1 MMNAKNLVKAC
12 NMVGVV
18 AILLLA
24 YWVFAFI
31 LIQVFG
37 LKVFREHISETFSLS
52 VLGIIVL
59 MAAVLML
66 NIMFNLTR
74 IAERGQEMP
83 PSRSYRKWWLAAI
96 AMFPLLAAI
105 LWGGDY
111 LTRQKKQQILI
122 QAAQQFMNEYP
133 QKKVALADYQFS
145 LAYLQRTSQY
155 LNVLGKQDPQFDH
168 ISVIVADQIE
178 GIPVYLSFSGK
189 DSISHHAQL
198 LPEQSTA
205 DVLVYQEPQGEKAIS
220 QVKKTDYVFAANAQE
235 REYLQR
241 VFAVNAN
248 ANTLAE
254 QRFVA
259 ENGQYELFYPYYDG
273 KQTIVFRL
281 SDYQRYGKLGSY

>member
-273 KQTIVFRL
+273 KQAIVFRL

>member
-1 MMNAKNLVKAC
+1 MMNPKNLVKVC
-12 NMVGVV
+12 NIMGVV
-18 AILLLA
+18 LIVLLM

-37 LKVFREHISETFSLS
+37 LKVFREDISEIFSLS

-59 MAAVLML
+59 MAGVLML

-105 LWGGDY
+105 LWGGNY
-111 LTRQKKQQILI
+111 LTLQKKQQILI
-122 QAAQQFMNEYP
+122 QTVQQFMNEYSQ
-133 QKKVALADYQFS
+133 QKEALADYQFS
-145 LAYLQRTSQY
+145 LAYLQRASQH
-155 LNVLGKQDPQFDH
+155 LNVLGKQNLQFDH

-178 GIPVYLSFSGK
+178 GMPVYLSFSDK
-189 DSISHHAQL
+189 NSVSHHAQL

-205 DVLVYQEPQGEKAIS
+205 DVLVYQEQKGEKAIS
-220 QVKKTDYVFAANAQE
+220 QVKKTDYIFATNAQD

-241 VFAVNAN
+241 VFAVDAN
-248 ANTLAE
+248 ANTLGE
-254 QRFVA
+254 HFVA
-259 ENGQYELFYPYYDG
+259 ENGYYELFYPYYDG

>member
-1 MMNAKNLVKAC
+1 MNAKNLVKAC

-83 PSRSYRKWWLAAI
+83 PSRSYRKWGLAAI

-145 LAYLQRTSQY
+145 LAYLQH
-155 LNVLGKQDPQFDH
+155 NKQ
-168 ISVIVADQIE
+168 
-178 GIPVYLSFSGK
+178 
-189 DSISHHAQL
+189 
-198 LPEQSTA
+198 
-205 DVLVYQEPQGEKAIS
+205 
-220 QVKKTDYVFAANAQE
+220 
-235 REYLQR
+235 
-241 VFAVNAN
+241 
-248 ANTLAE
+248 
-254 QRFVA
+254 
-259 ENGQYELFYPYYDG
+259 
-273 KQTIVFRL
+273 
-281 SDYQRYGKLGSY
+281 

>member
-1 MMNAKNLVKAC
+1 MMNTKNLVKVC
-12 NMVGVV
+12 NIMGVV
-18 AILLLA
+18 LIVLLM

-37 LKVFREHISETFSLS
+37 LKVFREDISEIFSLS

-59 MAAVLML
+59 MAGVLML

-105 LWGGDY
+105 LWGGNY
-111 LTRQKKQQILI
+111 LTLQKKQQILI
-122 QAAQQFMNEYP
+122 QTVQQFMNEYSQ
-133 QKKVALADYQFS
+133 QKEALADYQFS
-145 LAYLQRTSQY
+145 LAYLQRASQH
-155 LNVLGKQDPQFDH
+155 LNVLGKQNPQFDH

-178 GIPVYLSFSGK
+178 GMPVYLSFSDK
-189 DSISHHAQL
+189 NSVSHHAQL

-205 DVLVYQEPQGEKAIS
+205 DVLVYQEQKGEKAIS
-220 QVKKTDYVFAANAQE
+220 QVKKTDYIFATNAQD

-241 VFAVNAN
+241 VFAVDAN
-248 ANTLAE
+248 ANTLGE
-254 QRFVA
+254 HFVA
-259 ENGQYELFYPYYDG
+259 ENGYYELFYPYYDG

>member
-1 MMNAKNLVKAC
+1 MNAKNLVKAC

-273 KQTIVFRL
+273 KQAIVFRL

>member
-168 ISVIVADQIE
+168 ISVIVTDQIE

-189 DSISHHAQL
+189 DSISHQAQL

-205 DVLVYQEPQGEKAIS
+205 DVLVYQEQQGEKAIS

-273 KQTIVFRL
+273 KQAIVFRL

>member
-1 MMNAKNLVKAC
+1 
-12 NMVGVV
+12 
-18 AILLLA
+18 
-24 YWVFAFI
+24 
-31 LIQVFG
+31 
-37 LKVFREHISETFSLS
+37 
-52 VLGIIVL
+52 
-59 MAAVLML
+59 
-66 NIMFNLTR
+66 
-74 IAERGQEMP
+74 MP
-83 PSRSYRKWWLAAI
+83 SSRSYRKWGLAAI

-168 ISVIVADQIE
+168 ISVIVTDQIE

-205 DVLVYQEPQGEKAIS
+205 DVLVYQEQQGEKAIS